1 MFNNNIIL
9 KIRDILR
16 LKFLNQMNF
25 NQIAK
30 SIDTS

>member
-16 LKFLNQMNF
+16 LKFLNQMNL